1 MPKISV
7 IVPNYNHA
15 RFLRCRIGTILAQ
28 TLRDFELI
36 LLDDCSIDDSRSI
49 LRKYVSDSRV
59 RIEFNDVNSGSPFKQ
74 WNKGVRLARS
84 KYVWIAESDDYADA
98 RFLERLVPLVESN
111 PKMQFAYCRSWCV
124 TEGNGLDGTA
134 ETHLPGMDHFSW
146 TADYSEDGEEACR
159 KYLVRANIVLN
170 ASAVVFR
177 KAVYEQVGGADETM
191 LLCGDW
197 KLWAAMSL
205 TGKVAYLSEPLNYF
219 RFHGASIRNKSTQ
232 GGLKVTET
240 LQVVRWI
247 LDRVTPPEA
256 VLRKTYKTCADLWFP
271 VLMSF
276 RVSFSLKRTI
286 FQMVRAVDPH
296 PILRSL
302 RAAPVA
308 AWGLV
313 RNSVWHP
320 ILNWTRPIR
329 HSIGLNQ
336 ANTSAALKRNR
347 REP

>member
-15 RFLRCRIGTILAQ
+15 RFLRQRIETILAQ
-28 TLRDFELI
+28 TFRDFELI
-36 LLDDCSIDDSRSI
+36 LLDDCSTDESRSI
-49 LRKYVSDSRV
+49 LRDYASDPRV
-59 RIEFNDVNSGSPFKQ
+59 RIEFNDVNSGSSFKQ
-74 WNKGVRLARS
+74 WNKGVRLS
-84 KYVWIAESDDYADA
+84 QGEFIWIAESDDYADE
-98 RFLERLVPLVESN
+98 RFLERLVPVLESN
-111 PKMQFAYCRSWCV
+111 PNMQIAYCRSWCV
-124 TEGNGLDGTA
+124 TEGNRLDGSA
-134 ETHLPGMDHFSW
+134 ETHLPGMDHICW
-146 TADYSEDGEEACR
+146 TADYCEEGEEVCR
-159 KYLVRANIVLN
+159 KYLVRSNIVLN

-177 KAVYEQVGGADETM
+177 KAVYEQVGGADESM

-205 TGKVAYLSEPLNYF
+205 TGKVTYLSEPLNYF
-219 RFHGASIRNKSTQ
+219 RSHSASVRNKSNQ
-232 GGLKVTET
+232 GALKVTET

-247 LDRVTPPEA
+247 LDRVTPQDVE
-256 VLRKTYKTCADLWFP
+256 LRKTYKTCANLWFP
-271 VLMSF
+271 ALMSF
-276 RVSFSLKRTI
+276 RVPFSLKRMI
-286 FQMVRAVDPH
+286 LRMVRAVDPH
-296 PILRSL
+296 PILSSF
-302 RAAPVA
+302 RAAPGA

-336 ANTSAALKRNR
+336 ANISAALKRNR